1 MGSRRMAAPWRRPPR
16 PITGCCAGPVPR
28 LGIATS
34 PTPPQAVATAG
45 RLLDVRSDRLELE
58 GWGAAG
64 AWSVAYGL
72 AIVITNFLLASWSLA
87 RAARISLALMA
98 GMALFGFL
106 IRLGLITVA
115 VLVVRNASWVELVPL
130 GLTLIVTHLG
140 LLFWE
145 MRFVSASL
153 AFPGLKPKSG
163 LDAASTSSPTISN
176 DLSDTKE
183 HQ

>member
-1 MGSRRMAAPWRRPPR
+1 MTSAATNNPLTMSMDGPSPAMQVGKDLARRGVMIAPVMV
-16 PITGCCAGPVPR
+16 A
-28 LGIATS
+28 LGA
-34 PTPPQAVATAG
+34 
-45 RLLDVRSDRLELE
+45 L
-58 GWGAAG
+58 GWGTAG

-72 AIVITNFLLASWSLA
+72 AIVIANFLLASWSLA

-163 LDAASTSSPTISN
+163 VDASQASSPTISE
-176 DLSDTKE
+176 TKE

>member
-1 MGSRRMAAPWRRPPR
+1 MTSAAADNPLTMSMEGPSPAVQVGKDLARRGLMIAPVM
-16 PITGCCAGPVPR
+16 IL
-28 LGIATS
+28 LGA
-34 PTPPQAVATAG
+34 
-45 RLLDVRSDRLELE
+45 L

-64 AWSVAYGL
+64 ASSVAYGL
-72 AIVITNFLLASWSLA
+72 AIVIVNFLLAAWSLA
-87 RAARISLALMA
+87 WAARISLALMA

-115 VLVVRNASWVELVPL
+115 VLVVRNAAWVELVPL
-130 GLTLIVTHLG
+130 GLTLIITHLR

-153 AFPGLKPKSG
+153 AFPGLKPKPG
-163 LDAASTSSPTISN
+163 LEAAQASTPTIST
-176 DLSDTKE
+176 DRLSDTKE